1 MTQQLPL
8 PVRGG
13 ADLRAVST
21 IEALA
26 ACGPVAV
33 WGVYPQPPMPPPR
46 DGIAVWT
53 SSSDRRLSD
62 QRAQARASLEW
73 LRTPDG
79 HPSDRWFSELAAREL
94 TAVADE
100 FRPDVVVLDHLWQQR
115 YLDHVQAPG
124 RMVVLHAHNVEG
136 ALHHDIAAG
145 TGNGRSSGGSLPRVM
160 AQRAQRLEAATVRA
174 VDQVWVPS
182 ERDAGLMADLYGD
195 GLEVRV
201 VPSGVDPT
209 RYRASDV
216 QREPAL
222 MVYPAR
228 FDYPPNRAAARR
240 LSHAVLPALRREFA
254 GARLELVG
262 VGATACDLEAA
273 EAVEAVG
280 PVPDVAPFLQ
290 RASVMPVALDS
301 GGGTRL
307 KVLEAFAAG
316 VPVVSTR
323 KGVEGLE
330 VNDGEHVI
338 LADSDSELV
347 AGVSRVWRDGGLR
360 AGLVERG
367 AALVRSRYG
376 PPAVE
381 RAVAD
386 ALGRVPA

>member
-33 WGVYPQPPMPPPR
+33 WGIYPQSPAPPPR
-46 DGIAVWT
+46 DGIEVWT

-62 QRAQARASLEW
+62 PRAQARASLEW
-73 LRTPDG
+73 LRSPDG

-94 TAVADE
+94 TAVADA
-100 FRPDVVVLDHLWQQR
+100 FRPDVVVLDHLWQRR

-124 RMVVLHAHNVEG
+124 RLVVLHAHNVEG
-136 ALHHDIAAG
+136 ALHHDMAAAG
-145 TGNGRSSGGSLPRVM
+145 AGNGNVAGSLPRVL
-160 AQRAQRLEAATVRA
+160 AERAQRLEAATVRA
-174 VDQVWVPS
+174 VDQVWAPS
-182 ERDAGLMADLYGD
+182 ARDAALMADLYGD
-195 GLEVRV
+195 GLDVRV

-228 FDYPPNRAAARR
+228 FDYPPNLAAARR

-262 VGATACDLEAA
+262 TGASACDLGTADG
-273 EAVEAVG
+273 VEAVG
-280 PVPDVAPFLQ
+280 LVPDVAPFLE

-338 LADSDSELV
+338 LADSDGDLV
-347 AGVSRVWRDGGLR
+347 AGVSRVWRDGELR
-360 AGLVERG
+360 ACLVERG

-376 PPAVE
+376 PAAVE